1 MDEPAAS
8 RDNPSKK
15 KRKNDSSTDTDDLAT
30 ADVSAASD
38 NKAFYKADGV
48 ERSLYRPLKLR
59 KENMRSEKVIF
70 TICTFAIIAIS
81 AFPLHRDTRE
91 ESWTDSEANQAH
103 PKSKITKE
111 ADKIYKS
118 HIDDSGLYNHEE
130 EYNKNPVSEE
140 MQRKIAVES
149 ERLRARLRQEL
160 AELRER
166 LAPPSAHLTSTLASM
181 RELLA
186 PLTQQLHNN
195 THDLCHQLHGLD
207 PDPVVH
213 QGVTQMLEQSASK
226 LADILADFMAK
237 TERPWEMSES
247 EAGNTGIW
255 QGFSSRLGWEVTSLK
270 AEAQN
275 RLERLKAELT
285 EQPLKA
291 TMERFCQNSAQQNQA
306 FQARIEKLF
315 TSMEE
320 ELEVQLSPSHSEHST
335 GSLQEDFSV
344 KLSTLIQDIL
354 HSVQ

>member
-1 MDEPAAS
+1 MH
-8 RDNPSKK
+8 
-15 KRKNDSSTDTDDLAT
+15 
-30 ADVSAASD
+30 
-38 NKAFYKADGV
+38 
-48 ERSLYRPLKLR
+48 
-59 KENMRSEKVIF
+59 SEKVIF
-70 TICTFAIIAIS
+70 TICTFAIVAIS
-81 AFPLHRDTRE
+81 AYPPHRDTKE
-91 ESWTDSEANQAH
+91 ETWTDFEANQAH

-118 HIDDSGLYNHEE
+118 HIDDSGLYNHED
-130 EYNKNPVSEE
+130 EYNKNPLSED
-140 MQRKIAVES
+140 MQRKIAAES

-166 LAPPSAHLTSTLASM
+166 LAPSPARLASTLASM

-195 THDLCHQLHGLD
+195 TLGLCQQLRLYLHGLD
-207 PDPVVH
+207 KAEANLDPVVH
-213 QGVTQMLEQSASK
+213 QGMTQMLEQSASK
-226 LADILADFMAK
+226 LANILADFMAK
-237 TERPWEMSES
+237 TREVTERPWEMSDN
-247 EAGNTGIW
+247 AGIW

-275 RLERLKAELT
+275 SLERIKVEIA

-291 TMERFCQNSAQQNQA
+291 TVEGFCQNSAQQNQD
-306 FQARIEKLF
+306 FQARIERLF
-315 TSMEE
+315 TSTEE
-320 ELEVQLSPSHSEHST
+320 ELEVQLSPSHSEHSS